1 MEEMEAPTEHLHEN
15 IKEGAEHGARWMT
28 SVALSTAVLAVLAAI
43 ASLMANHNSDEA
55 ILTQI
60 QASDQWAYYQ
70 AKSIKSTILE
80 SGNKVL
86 AGMGKEVVAADAAK
100 VKSNYADQEKI
111 RRNAEKLG
119 EESKAHVELHKTLS
133 KAVTI
138 FQIAIALSAITILS
152 RRKELWYV
160 SLVLSLGGLYY
171 LVSGV
176 LW

>member
-1 MEEMEAPTEHLHEN
+1 
-15 IKEGAEHGARWMT
+15 
-28 SVALSTAVLAVLAAI
+28 
-43 ASLMANHNSDEA
+43 
-55 ILTQI
+55 
-60 QASDQWAYYQ
+60 
-70 AKSIKSTILE
+70 
-80 SGNKVL
+80 
-86 AGMGKEVVAADAAK
+86 MGKEVVAADAAK
-100 VKSNYADQEKI
+100 IKSNYADQEKI
-111 RRNAEKLG
+111 RRAAEKLG